1 MLSQERTDIFQ
12 APLSGTARRW
22 KAFVRFLRAKPL
34 GGLGLAL
41 LVLIALAAVFA
52 PILAPFDPASTF
64 SGKGQVGP
72 FQHPFWL
79 GTDWLGRDILSRII
93 FGARL
98 SLIVGLS
105 TVILGTAA
113 GTVIGILSAYA
124 GGIFDLLVQRF
135 IDSISAFPHLILAMV
150 LVSIM
155 SRGPMA
161 VILALAIVN
170 VPLTARTVRSTAL
183 AIKENDYTL
192 AARAI
197 GASGR
202 RIVFMHILPN
212 CIAPIIV
219 LASVTLGW
227 AIVVEASLSFLGV
240 GVPPNIPSLG
250 GMLTGKALRF
260 FVSSP
265 HMAIFPGVA
274 LSLTVF
280 GINLLGDALRD
291 VLDPRL
297 RGTGAGAS

>member
-1 MLSQERTDIFQ
+1 MQSQGRAEVLGS
-12 APLSGTARRW
+12 PLAGVRRQW
-22 KAFVRFLRAKPL
+22 KGLVRFLRAKPL
-34 GGLGLAL
+34 GALGLGLMLVMAL
-41 LVLIALAAVFA
+41 TAIFA
-52 PILAPFDPASTF
+52 PLLAPYDPSSTF
-64 SGKGQVGP
+64 SGQGQVGP
-72 FQHPFWL
+72 FNGRFLL

-105 TVILGTAA
+105 TVVLGIAV
-113 GTVIGILSAYA
+113 GTVIGIVSAYA
-124 GGIFDLLVQRF
+124 GGTFDLVVQRL
-135 IDSISAFPHLILAMV
+135 IDSISAFPALILAMV

-155 SRGPMA
+155 SRGAFA

-170 VPLTARTVRSTAL
+170 IPLTARTVRATAL
-183 AIKENDYTL
+183 GIKEHEYTL

-197 GASGR
+197 GASGT
-202 RIVFMHILPN
+202 RIVFLHILPN
-212 CIAPIIV
+212 AMAPIIV

-297 RGTGAGAS
+297 RGTGAGTG

>member
-1 MLSQERTDIFQ
+1 MRSQARAEVLGS
-12 APLSGTARRW
+12 PLAGARRQW
-22 KAFVRFLRAKPL
+22 KGFVRFLRAKPL
-34 GGLGLAL
+34 GALGLGLMLVMAL
-41 LVLIALAAVFA
+41 TAIFA
-52 PILAPFDPASTF
+52 PLLAPYDPSSTF
-64 SGKGQVGP
+64 SGQGQVGP
-72 FQHPFWL
+72 FNSRFLL

-105 TVILGTAA
+105 TVALGIAV
-113 GTVIGILSAYA
+113 GTVIGIVSAYA
-124 GGIFDLLVQRF
+124 GGTFDLVVQRL
-135 IDSISAFPHLILAMV
+135 IDSISAFPALILAMV

-155 SRGPMA
+155 SRGAFA

-170 VPLTARTVRSTAL
+170 IPLTARTVRSAAL
-183 AIKENDYTL
+183 GIKEHEYTL
-192 AARAI
+192 AAQAI
-197 GASGR
+197 GASGVR
-202 RIVFMHILPN
+202 VVFVHILPN
-212 CIAPIIV
+212 AMAPIIV

-297 RGTGAGAS
+297 RGTGAGTT

>member
-1 MLSQERTDIFQ
+1 MLVMALTAIF
-12 APLSGTARRW
+12 APL
-22 KAFVRFLRAKPL
+22 
-34 GGLGLAL
+34 
-41 LVLIALAAVFA
+41 
-52 PILAPFDPASTF
+52 LAPYDPSSTF
-64 SGKGQVGP
+64 SGQGQVGP
-72 FQHPFWL
+72 FNSRFLL

-105 TVILGTAA
+105 TVALGIAV
-113 GTVIGILSAYA
+113 GTVIGIVSAYA
-124 GGIFDLLVQRF
+124 GGTFDLVVQRL
-135 IDSISAFPHLILAMV
+135 IDSISAFPALILAMV
-150 LVSIM
+150 LVSII
-155 SRGPMA
+155 SRGAFA

-170 VPLTARTVRSTAL
+170 IPLTARTVRSAAL
-183 AIKENDYTL
+183 GIKEHEYTL
-192 AARAI
+192 AAQAI
-197 GASGR
+197 GASGVR
-202 RIVFMHILPN
+202 VVFVHILPN
-212 CIAPIIV
+212 AMAPIIV

-297 RGTGAGAS
+297 RGTGAGTT

>member
-1 MLSQERTDIFQ
+1 MAVSETDLFESQARSTTVGSKVWYVF
-12 APLSGTARRW
+12 RRW
-22 KAFVRFLRAKPL
+22 PVVPMLILAVLVIAAIFAPVLAPHDPIRQNLRAR
-34 GGLGLAL
+34 
-41 LVLIALAAVFA
+41 
-52 PILAPFDPASTF
+52 LAPPVWAEGGTSTNI
-64 SGKGQVGP
+64 
-72 FQHPFWL
+72 L
-79 GTDWLGRDILSRII
+79 GADHVGRDILSRII

-161 VILALAIVN
+161 VVLALAIVN
-170 VPLTARTVRSTAL
+170 VPLTARTVRATAL

-197 GASGR
+197 GSSGQ

-265 HMAIFPGVA
+265 HMAIFPGLA

-297 RGTGAGAS
+297 RGTGAGT